1 MNNQNNVD
9 QYIVANQGEG
19 GSTPGPDVSDSPV
32 FEPVKEGKKSNI
44 LVLVLG
50 AVALIASGLAI
61 YFGIMY
67 FGKSK
72 PSCPAT
78 PDSQVVSKNDMAYEY
93 KEVKDVMKELVDGIE
108 NNWSSVSE
116 NGSGLTY
123 KLEGTETYVP
133 MNLDLEVKINNS
145 YTPETNVDTLKTKLV
160 GAGFES
166 VGVLPFLGSAGPKI
180 DGYLNSEKDIICGVY
195 ASGDGVNQYAV
206 IACAKT
212 DWSWLTEEE
221 KTLVKELSTAYYN
234 KTGGYPT
241 VVYGLGGKIKD
252 SEYEPYQTLQ
262 VAIGGGY
269 ALFYRVSPDDE
280 WQYFAGGQAPLDCSD
295 YNTEDLQKAFAGNVC
310 YNGLE
315 ASEVRPE

>member
-1 MNNQNNVD
+1 MNNQDNVD
-9 QYIVANQGEG
+9 QYIVVNQGEG
-19 GSTPGPDVSDSPV
+19 ESTPGPDVSDSPV

-44 LVLVLG
+44 LVLALG

-72 PSCPAT
+72 PSYPAT

-93 KEVKDVMKELVDGIE
+93 KEVKDVMMDLVDGIE
-108 NNWSSVSE
+108 NSWSSNPE

-123 KLEGTETYVP
+123 KLEEANTFVP
-133 MNLDLEVKINNS
+133 MDLDLEVEISNS
-145 YTPETNVDTLKTKLV
+145 YSVETNVNTLKNKLT
-160 GAGFES
+160 GAGFS
-166 VGVLPFLGSAGPKI
+166 SIGILPFIGSAGPKI
-180 DGYLNSEKDIICGVY
+180 DGYLNSEDNIVCGVY
-195 ASGDGVNQYAV
+195 ADVGAV
-206 IACAKT
+206 LTCAKT

-252 SEYEPYQTLQ
+252 SEYEPYQSLQ